1 MKILGLVLCLFA
13 ASATILPLVASQRAL
28 TSATRITLSNKPNSP
43 DWTIISPTWAFVSGK
58 LDGSGLSS
66 LSPKIKS
73 TATFPSDR
81 TFSVK
86 FKTAIQGGVDY
97 YAAWAVGK
105 YVSEYNRTVVILH
118 NSGGLELAVSELGS
132 TGLVD
137 NIYTAPTSLSN
148 LSFHTLKV
156 VYSGNNAKISIDGVL
171 YLNVTDSIIG
181 ALGACSIELASWGN
195 SESQFS
201 SATITF

>member
-1 MKILGLVLCLFA
+1 MKFLGLVLCIFA
-13 ASATILPLVASQRAL
+13 VSATILPLVEGQAAL
-28 TSATRITLSNKPNSP
+28 TSPTRITISNKPNSP
-43 DWTIISPTWAFVSGK
+43 DWTIISPTWTFVSGK

-73 TATFPSDR
+73 STTFPSDR

-86 FKTAIQGGVDY
+86 FKTVIQGGVDY

-137 NIYTAPTSLSN
+137 DIYSAPTSLSN
-148 LSFHTLKV
+148 LSLHTLTV
-156 VYSGNNAKISIDGVL
+156 VYSGNNAKVSIDGVL
-171 YLNVTDSIIG
+171 YLNVTDTIIG
-181 ALGACSIELASWGN
+181 ALGACQIELASWGN

-201 SATITF
+201 GTTITF